1 MKRLLDSNADDACH
15 AGESSWPRRVH
26 LRMTKKSRARGES
39 FHGERNGW
47 MLMGHGTAAAS
58 IDDCALVSE
67 VAGKW

>member
-1 MKRLLDSNADDACH
+1 MLMMPVMLENPPGNKS
-15 AGESSWPRRVH
+15 P

-47 MLMGHGTAAAS
+47 VLMGYGTAAAS

-67 VAGKW
+67 VVGKW